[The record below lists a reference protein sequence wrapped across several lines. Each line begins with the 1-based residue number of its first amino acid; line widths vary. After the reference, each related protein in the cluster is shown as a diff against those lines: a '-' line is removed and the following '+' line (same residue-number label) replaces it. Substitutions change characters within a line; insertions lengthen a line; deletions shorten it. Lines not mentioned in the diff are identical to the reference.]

1 MKILS
6 AKTLSAVIV
15 ALIACFH
22 LGAQTEFPKPA
33 GLAPA
38 HGYSQVVVAGPGKL
52 VFLSGQVA
60 DDREGKLVGKDDLA
74 AQTAQVFQNLKTALS
89 SAGATFDDVVK
100 ITWYV
105 KGYKPEYLPILREVR
120 DRYVN
125 KAAPPAS
132 TLVGVTALF
141 QDEYLL
147 EVDAV
152 AAVPEQKAAAKK
164 AAANKQGVGQGVGR
178 RP

>member
-1 MKILS
+1 LAKTVS
-6 AKTLSAVIV
+6 AKTLSAVIFT
-15 ALIACFH
+15 LTACFQ
-22 LGAQTEFPKPA
+22 LAAQTEFPKPA
-33 GLAPA
+33 GLAPT

-60 DDREGKLVGKDDLA
+60 EDGEGKLVGKDDLA
-74 AQTAQVFQNLKTALS
+74 AQTAQVFENLKTALS

-105 KGYKPEYLPILREVR
+105 KGYKPEYLPTLRQVR

-132 TLVGVTALF
+132 TLVGVASLL
-141 QDEYLL
+141 QDQYLL

-152 AAVPEQKAAAKK
+152 AAVPEKSP
-164 AAANKQGVGQGVGR
+164 AANKAAENKPGVGR